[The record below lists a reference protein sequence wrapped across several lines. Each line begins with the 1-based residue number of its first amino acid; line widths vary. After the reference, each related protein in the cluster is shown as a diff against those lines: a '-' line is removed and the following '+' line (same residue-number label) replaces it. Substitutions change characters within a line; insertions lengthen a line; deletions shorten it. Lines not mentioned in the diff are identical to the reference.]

1 MLVIFYH
8 MSQRLPG
15 VMRLLLRFPA
25 LSSRYLPI
33 TRLTTR
39 DVKFHFVL
47 ESVNSSCTATGKK
60 TSQTVVRRDAL
71 VRWRLT

>member
-15 VMRLLLRFPA
+15 VMRLLLRFPV
-25 LSSRYLPI
+25 LSSRYL

-39 DVKFHFVL
+39 DVKFHFVFSNL
-47 ESVNSSCTATGKK
+47 SIPRAPQRGQRPLKQLSEEMLLFDG
-60 TSQTVVRRDAL
+60 D
-71 VRWRLT
+71 

>member
-15 VMRLLLRFPA
+15 VMRLLLRFPV
-25 LSSRYLPI
+25 LSSRYL

-47 ESVNSSCTATGKK
+47 ESVNSSCTATGTK
-60 TSQTVVRRDAL
+60 TSQTVV
-71 VRWRLT
+71 